1 MSKHPEFLSP
11 PGRDTRGDRDVDRVF
26 IELFAAEEMRAES
39 FTIRSSIVEVVGLVC
54 NTRFLTSSAT
64 LKRNLSRQI
73 REMWGV
79 AVEARD

>member
-1 MSKHPEFLSP
+1 MKMGFL
-11 PGRDTRGDRDVDRVF
+11 
-26 IELFAAEEMRAES
+26 ELFAAEEMSAES
-39 FTIRSSIVEVVGLVC
+39 FTIKSSTVEVVGLVC

>member
-1 MSKHPEFLSP
+1 MKIGSL
-11 PGRDTRGDRDVDRVF
+11 
-26 IELFAAEEMRAES
+26 ELFEAEEMRAES